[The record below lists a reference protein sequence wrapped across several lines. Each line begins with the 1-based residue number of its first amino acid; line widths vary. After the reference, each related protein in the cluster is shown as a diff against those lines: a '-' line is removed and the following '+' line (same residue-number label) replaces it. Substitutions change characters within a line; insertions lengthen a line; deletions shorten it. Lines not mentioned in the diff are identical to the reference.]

1 MTINKINIGG
11 VKYAVYL
18 KKNLIEPDSHQ
29 HVWGYTDYEKSA
41 IYIENK
47 LSEQHIKQTL
57 IHELVHAM
65 LWETGLLHAPLY
77 LPVPAGGRGTAQ
89 GRRGTA
95 APHGADQAPEGPG
108 PARPLSVRL
117 HLCQRQRPKPID
129 GQGPRL
135 CGELE
140 GGI

>member
-65 LWETGLLHAPLY
+65 LWETGAVDSYNDEKIVNPLGNMLY
-77 LPVPAGGRGTAQ
+77 AV
-89 GRRGTA
+89 
-95 APHGADQAPEGPG
+95 
-108 PARPLSVRL
+108 L
-117 HLCQRQRPKPID
+117 HLNNLKI
-129 GQGPRL
+129 
-135 CGELE
+135 
-140 GGI
+140 